1 MAGYACPNCRGPIQA
16 GMTQCP
22 QCGTMLAPMMATAP
36 PSARWSAGKIIAV
49 IIAVVILVPAIMVFA
64 AAILYLGVSQNLGGG
79 PTSPTMSWTGA
90 TQTSPGGDDWEFRIA
105 SIDQSVSFGNYRV
118 SILQG
123 TSIVAGPDDLAAGN
137 LVLGTAGGTHLNVTD
152 LAGDGR
158 LNGGDTFILGNA
170 EPDQTYRLVVYWKA
184 SGNEIGR
191 KTVNT

>member
-1 MAGYACPNCRGPIQA
+1 MER
-16 GMTQCP
+16 
-22 QCGTMLAPMMATAP
+22 
-36 PSARWSAGKIIAV
+36 RK
-49 IIAVVILVPAIMVFA
+49 LV
-64 AAILYLGVSQNLGGG
+64 LREDEEGVSPVIATILMVAITVVLAAVLYVMVSGLIGPGGG
-79 PTSPTMSWTGA
+79 PSPTMSWAGHVITPG
-90 TQTSPGGDDWEFRIA
+90 SSGGDDWEFRVA
-105 SIDQSVSFGNYRV
+105 SIDPAVDLGNYRV